1 MKKVLIVGYFWPYH
15 PGGSKRMAGLA
26 KHLPEFGWQPII
38 LSAPLKTR
46 LDNGC
51 GIVEVAAE
59 NKVALI
65 KQKFGFNPGRGLQ
78 EQIGVPA
85 AIRGNRNFLTEKILK
100 LIEGALTYPDVEAG
114 WKLPALAAAKKLIV
128 SEKIDAVI
136 SVWPITSHLIAKE
149 IKQNY
154 NLPWIADFPDLW
166 AKTYAYSYG
175 PLRQWLDVLL
185 EKKTLKF
192 ADRLTVSS
200 RPLASTLE
208 QMHKKEVSVIK
219 IGFDPDIVNDP
230 PAALTKEFTIT
241 YTGIFY
247 GKERNPFK
255 FFEALRQLMLK
266 NLVDANDFKVRFYGA
281 KQDFV
286 QAGIEKYG
294 LSAIVGQYGQ
304 IQWQECLRRQRE
316 SQLLLQLNWEN
327 KKEKGAYSGKITEY
341 LAARR
346 PILSVGGWGGDV
358 MEELFSQTKAGA
370 YCLSSEAAAAAIL
383 EFYNEYKQ
391 KWHLDF
397 RGNLEAIDEYSN
409 RHMAKKFCGL
419 LDGFFAA

>member
-1 MKKVLIVGYFWPYH
+1 MKKVLIIGYFWPYH
-15 PGGSKRMAGLA
+15 PGGSKRMAGLVG
-26 KHLPEFGWQPII
+26 HMREFGWQPVII
-38 LSAPLKTR
+38 SAPLKTR
-46 LDNGC
+46 PE
-51 GIVEVAAE
+51 VECKVIEAPAD
-59 NKVALI
+59 NKVAAI
-65 KQKFGFNPGRGLQ
+65 KKKFGFNPGRGLQ

-85 AIRGNRNFLTEKILK
+85 AVRGNRNFLTEKILK

-114 WKLPALAAAKKLIV
+114 WKLPALAAAKKLIA

-136 SVWPITSHLIAKE
+136 SVWPITAHLIAKE

-175 PLRQWLDVLL
+175 PLRQRFDVRL

-219 IGFDPDIVNDP
+219 IGFDPGIINDP
-230 PAALTKEFTIT
+230 PAALTKEFTVT

-255 FFEALRQLMLK
+255 FFEALRQLMSKKLI
-266 NLVDANDFKVRFYGA
+266 DPADFKVRFYGA

-294 LSAIVGQYGQ
+294 LSQIVEQHGP
-304 IQWQECLRRQRE
+304 IAWTECLRRQRE

-370 YCLSSEAAAAAIL
+370 YCLSPEDAAAAIL
-383 EFYNEYKQ
+383 EFYNDYQ
-391 KWHLDF
+391 KKGRLDF
-397 RGNLEAIDEYSN
+397 TGDLEAIDEYSN
-409 RHMAKKFCGL
+409 RHMAKRFCGL
-419 LDGFFAA
+419 LDGLSAA